1 MHPGAP
7 SHSRWGKIVAG
18 VIFLAAGI
26 VLLLRQL
33 GYFFPDWLISWPML
47 LIALGAVI
55 GAKHQFKHPAWLVP
69 VGAGALF
76 LLDQLHPGLGVLRF
90 VAPVLVIG
98 LGLVLIFA
106 KQRHFRLHRRE
117 TPRPDWHPGPEWE
130 PLPVSPGRQA
140 TGSEFV
146 EAVSVFGGVKKSVL
160 SKHFAGGEIVA
171 FMGGIELNLSQA
183 DIQGRVKLEVTQVL
197 GGTRLIVPPHWD
209 VVSEMTAVLGG
220 IEDKRVL
227 QPGLLS
233 PDKVLFIEGTSVLG
247 GIEIHSYA

>member
-1 MHPGAP
+1 MYSGAP
-7 SHSRWGKIVAG
+7 SQTRLGKIVAG
-18 VIFLAAGI
+18 VIFLAAGV
-26 VLLLRQL
+26 VLLLQQL

-47 LIALGAVI
+47 LIALGVVI

-69 VGAGALF
+69 LGVGGLF
-76 LLDQLHPGLGVLRF
+76 LLDHLLPGIGVLRF
-90 VAPVLVIG
+90 IAPVGVIG
-98 LGLVLIFA
+98 LGLLLIFS

-117 TPRPDWHPGPEWE
+117 APGPDWKAV
-130 PLPVSPGRQA
+130 PVFPDRQVEG
-140 TGSEFV
+140 TEFV
-146 EAVSVFGGVKKSVL
+146 EAVSVFGGIKKSVL
-160 SKHFAGGEIVA
+160 SKRFAGGDIVA

>member
-1 MHPGAP
+1 MYSGAP
-7 SHSRWGKIVAG
+7 SQARWSKIVAG
-18 VIFLAAGI
+18 VIFLAAGV
-26 VLLLRQL
+26 VLLLQQL
-33 GYFFPDWLISWPML
+33 GHSFPGWLISWPML
-47 LIALGAVI
+47 PIALGFVI
-55 GAKHQFKHPAWLVP
+55 GAKHGFKHPFWLVP

-98 LGLVLIFA
+98 LGLLLIFS

-117 TPRPDWHPGPEWE
+117 TPGPAFAFKPEPEAAPVFPDRQGKGP
-130 PLPVSPGRQA
+130 
-140 TGSEFV
+140 EFV

-209 VVSEMTAVLGG
+209 VVSEMTAVLGS